1 MFFEFIQIAVENRKS
16 LSVSVADAD
25 WHRLFEFCKR
35 QALIGVGFSAVE
47 KLYAMGVVCPAALRM
62 QWMALALQ
70 IEKRNDLLNQQ
81 CRQLTDRYKH
91 DGLSTCILKGQGN
104 LLNYPEHLRKRRQCG
119 DIDVWTV
126 CKNGIPIAVQT
137 GKDKAEYVE
146 YHGRKA
152 VIEYVKMQHRLEGNI
167 EKPVV
172 RYHHIEAPKID
183 GTEVEVHF
191 RPCYAHSPLR
201 NWRMLRWFND
211 HADVCMKNKTHM
223 GFAVPTASVN
233 VVYQMCHLFSHYF
246 DEGLGLRQLMDYYFA
261 LRVWHNDVMEC
272 KDLQS
277 QGMWSEGLGTPVM
290 SATEIMAV
298 LRSFGMG
305 KFAAAVM
312 WVLQEAFEN
321 EECRMKKQ
329 RSATEGKANEEC
341 SDADEVGE
349 QQLAAIGQQLK
360 EIGPQADDRSERECP
375 QINRELKEIC
385 PQADE
390 DGEQQLTDTAK
401 LMSTY
406 EISNERITGQQLKKK
421 NCVPWMICEP
431 NEKEGKKLLAEI
443 MQGGNF
449 GQYDTRDAALK
460 KGGMMKHGVWKLKR
474 VMRLVSSYPEEALW
488 EPVFRVYHLLW
499 RGING

>member
-1 MFFEFIQIAVENRKS
+1 MKIGLTIMEEKDYFEFIQVAVGNRMS
-16 LSVSVADAD
+16 LSVSVTDAD

-47 KLYAMGVVCPAALRM
+47 KLHAMGVVCPAALRM

-70 IEKRNDLLNQQ
+70 IERRNDLLNEQ
-81 CRQLTDRYKH
+81 CSQLAGRYEH

-104 LLNYPEHLRKRRQCG
+104 CLNYPEELRNRRQCG

-126 CKNGIPIAVQT
+126 PFENEECSEADGGVAIAVQT
-137 GKDKAEYVE
+137 GKEDVEYVE

-152 VIEYVKMQHRLEGNI
+152 VIEYVRMQHRLEGSNVS
-167 EKPVV
+167 PVI

-201 NWRMLRWFND
+201 NWRMQRWFEN

-246 DEGLGLRQLMDYYFA
+246 DEGLGLRQLMDYYFT

-290 SATEIMAV
+290 SAQEVMAV
-298 LRSFGMG
+298 IRSFGMG
-305 KFAAAVM
+305 KFAGAVM
-312 WVLQEAFEN
+312 YVLQEVFEN
-321 EECRMKKQ
+321 EECRMK
-329 RSATEGKANEEC
+329 NEEC
-341 SDADEVGE
+341 TE
-349 QQLAAIGQQLK
+349 
-360 EIGPQADDRSERECP
+360 ADDGGERKLKR
-375 QINRELKEIC
+375 INRELKDNNF
-385 PQADE
+385 A
-390 DGEQQLTDTAK
+390 
-401 LMSTY
+401 
-406 EISNERITGQQLKKK
+406 
-421 NCVPWMICEP
+421 PWMICEP
-431 NEKEGKKLLAEI
+431 NEKEGRRLLSEI
-443 MQGGNF
+443 MKGGNF
-449 GQYDTRDAALK
+449 GQYDERGK
-460 KGGMMKHGVWKLKR
+460 EFKNGGMMKHGLWKLKR

-488 EPVFRVYHLLW
+488 EPVFRVWHLGW
-499 RGING
+499 RKMQRIKN